1 MQSESAPEGVAALE
15 HTADVGLEV
24 TAPSL
29 PQLFVRAAHGTA
41 WLIRGEGRHPA
52 GGAGP
57 EGTTRRLHLSAD
69 DVAALLR
76 AWLREL
82 IYWQETERVSFR
94 AAHFDA
100 LDGRSLDA
108 SVIVAPE
115 EAEPVRE
122 IKGVTLHGLEAVR
135 RGGAWTARVIF
146 DV

>member
-1 MQSESAPEGVAALE
+1 MQSESAPRGVTSFD

-29 PQLFVRAAHGTA
+29 PQLFVRAALGTA
-41 WLIRGEGRHPA
+41 WLIRGEHPTA
-52 GGAGP
+52 AVGP
-57 EGTTRRLHLSAD
+57 EGTERRLRLSAD

-82 IYWQETERVSFR
+82 IYWQETERVCFR
-94 AAHFDA
+94 AARFDA
-100 LDGRSLDA
+100 IDERSLEA
-108 SVIVAPE
+108 SVTVAPE
-115 EAEPVRE
+115 ATEPVRE
-122 IKGVTLHGLEAVR
+122 IKGVTLHGLVAER